1 MRTAAL
7 PAFALAG
14 LAAFGAAAGPPE
26 LVEGHPPEAL
36 ERFLYNPRE
45 RTATGIEALRAGR
58 GRNALAALD
67 TAVRLAPDDPR
78 TLYDAGSARL
88 VMEEQTEHGLELLE
102 QAAVSAPPDLAP
114 DAFYNLGN
122 ARLSAD
128 DPRGAV
134 EAYRRAL
141 RLAPDLRSAKHN
153 LELALRRLERQE
165 PDAPP
170 PREQR
175 GDQPED
181 EERSSGSGGANGD
194 EDGDGEEDEE
204 RGGPG
209 PAPPTGAGLSGTLPS
224 HFDAQ
229 PDMTSTQAAAL
240 LEAIDDLER
249 RQRRVEAR
257 ERTGEKRPTEEKDW

>member
-1 MRTAAL
+1 MRTTAL
-7 PAFALAG
+7 PALALAG
-14 LAAFGAAAGPPE
+14 LAAFGAAAGPLE
-26 LVEGHPPEAL
+26 LVGGPPPEAL

-45 RTATGIEALRAGR
+45 RTATGVEALRDGR
-58 GRNALAALD
+58 GRDALAALD
-67 TAVRLAPDDPR
+67 AAVRLAPDDPR

-102 QAAVSAPPDLAP
+102 KAAASAPPDLAP

-128 DPRGAV
+128 DARGAV
-134 EAYRRAL
+134 EAYRQAL

-194 EDGDGEEDEE
+194 EGEERAD
-204 RGGPG
+204 PG
-209 PAPPTGAGLSGTLPS
+209 PAPPTGAGLSGTLPP

-229 PDMTSTQAAAL
+229 PDMNSTQAAAL